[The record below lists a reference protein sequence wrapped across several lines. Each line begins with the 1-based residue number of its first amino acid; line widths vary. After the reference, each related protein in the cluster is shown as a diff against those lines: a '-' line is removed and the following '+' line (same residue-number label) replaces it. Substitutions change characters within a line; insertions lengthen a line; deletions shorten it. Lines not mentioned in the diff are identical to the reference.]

1 MEGIGDDDG
10 VDAMGEEEETLHISK
25 RSNLKNEAPR
35 KLLTAITVDLDDRLR
50 SIMYQEDLN

>member
-1 MEGIGDDDG
+1 MEGIGDDGG

-35 KLLTAITVDLDDRLR
+35 KLLTAITVD
-50 SIMYQEDLN
+50 EDLADLREGI